1 MFKNLNP
8 TYKQNYMN
16 NYNFEDKNRI
26 VQEKVSIPFESA
38 ISHVVAEI
46 SDFRSEWIVIPSSFF
61 NDVSQPDPIHI
72 LSFCFSYMKI
82 IW

>member
-46 SDFRSEWIVIPSSFF
+46 SDFRSE
-61 NDVSQPDPIHI
+61 
-72 LSFCFSYMKI
+72 
-82 IW
+82 